1 MTFAMFYRVAPIF
14 FLMSFFAPLACAA
27 HLTGL
32 WQEYNDDTGKVEALI
47 RIEKMPDSS
56 YEGRIEK
63 LLPDVPENTAMTC
76 KQCSGELRG
85 RPLLGLRIL
94 SGMKRK
100 DALVLDDGIITD
112 PDDGKTYQC
121 HIRISEDGNSLEV
134 TGYLTFNWI
143 GHSEIW
149 RRAK

>member
-1 MTFAMFYRVAPIF
+1 MSLKNIIVGIVFCMLSTFVCGAE
-14 FLMSFFAPLACAA
+14 LS
-27 HLTGL
+27 GL
-32 WQEYNDDTGKVEALI
+32 WQEYDDDTGKLEALI
-47 RIEKMPDSS
+47 RIEQARDGS

-63 LLPDVPENTAMTC
+63 LLLDNPGGAAMSC
-76 KQCSGELRG
+76 KFCTGELRG

-94 SGMKRK
+94 SGMQRK
-100 DALVLDDGIITD
+100 DALAFDDGLITD

-121 HIRISEDGNSLEV
+121 QIRLSEDGNTLEV

-149 RRAK
+149 RRVK